1 MVRVVQQGSGVFKR
15 ATRQQFELHPSQTR
29 MSLSFSEND
38 IKQHSSKKGCPVKD
52 AQLLAVQS
60 ILSKQDTIVV
70 AKTGYGK
77 SLIYQLAISLMNTV
91 RVGSAVI
98 ISPLVALMMDQANA
112 AESWGPSVF
121 LGSAQEDQQVQN
133 RLESYRFIF
142 LSPEKF
148 MQTGIQ
154 RELSRISHN
163 VSLIVIDECHCQ
175 ISWQGFRDAF
185 ATLPQT
191 IQSVFESSRP
201 PLLLMTAT
209 LPSDQ
214 QTVLMRDFNLAQATN
229 VIRVSC
235 DRENLS
241 IQIKNSNNKIE
252 DIMEYC
258 RTSKSNGNMVL
269 IYVATPQD
277 CENLLQSLSEKCAEH
292 GLSIRK
298 YHGAGNKGR
307 SKGSMKASDTDFL
320 NERKE
325 TLRLATSRQLDIC
338 ICTSAFGIGIDIPHI
353 DTVIHMFPLRS
364 IAEFA
369 QHIGRAGRNGC
380 SASAI
385 MLFDHSVVSHV
396 FSLWIGN
403 KDPSVM
409 QKNFVDFQSMMSFIY
424 SEKCRRK
431 FVRHIIEGIEYSA
444 SLASDCN
451 CDNCKDDHINVRETA
466 PAMRMLLSA
475 FQHYGEPVCISRV
488 ADALFAHAPK
498 HRGQWNDSQTPM
510 WGKGAALFRP
520 TKQASIWSSL
530 ASVAVHELQ
539 FLQATLHWHVAPAGN
554 MVVYQ
559 RLSLTAKGE
568 QFLGDT
574 AATLLVR
581 ERFVPE
587 AAWEAVP
594 ARCIIEGC
602 MNKAK
607 GPASRCAKHKVGA
620 SLQATFETPQF
631 TSQPDGLTSQLK
643 SVASLQTASET
654 LQLTSQLDGLTSQ
667 HKSVEFTAPLD
678 RTASQLT
685 PAGYQTQEKETDLI
699 QSSSHML
706 SQVSLHSK
714 PTPTTTNAF
723 PASQQSDSAVK
734 PNQKHGT
741 NCSTA
746 PPMPCQQ
753 F

>member
-1 MVRVVQQGSGVFKR
+1 
-15 ATRQQFELHPSQTR
+15 
-29 MSLSFSEND
+29 MSCSFSEND
-38 IKQHSSKKGCPVKD
+38 IRQHSSKKGCQVKD

-98 ISPLVALMMDQANA
+98 VSPLVALMMDQANA

-133 RLESYRFIF
+133 RLENYRFIF

-154 RELSRISHN
+154 RELKRISHN

-185 ATLPQT
+185 ASLPQT

-214 QTVLMRDFNLAQATN
+214 QTVLMRDFNLAQETN

-241 IQIKNSNNKIE
+241 IQIKNSNNKNE
-252 DIMEYC
+252 DIMQC
-258 RTSKSNGNMVL
+258 CLTSKSKGNMVL

-277 CENLLQSLSEKCAEH
+277 CEKLLQSLSEKCTEY

-298 YHGAGNKGR
+298 YHGAGNKG
-307 SKGSMKASDTDFL
+307 SMQASDTDFL

-325 TLRLATSRQLDIC
+325 TLRLAKSRQLDIC
-338 ICTSAFGIGIDIPHI
+338 ICTSAFSMGIDIPHI
-353 DTVIHMFPLRS
+353 DTVIHMFPPPSL
-364 IAEFA
+364 AEYA
-369 QHIGRAGRNGC
+369 QQIGRAGRNGC

-385 MLFDHSVVSHV
+385 MFFDCSAVSHV

-409 QKNFVDFQSMMSFIY
+409 QKNFADFQSMMSFIY

-431 FVRHIIEGIEYSA
+431 FVRHIIEGIECSA
-444 SLASDCN
+444 PLASDCN
-451 CDNCKDDHINVRETA
+451 CDNCNDDHINVREMA
-466 PAMRMLLSA
+466 PAMHMLLSA
-475 FQHYGEPVCISRV
+475 IQQYGEPVCISRV

-510 WGKGAALFRP
+510 WGKGATMFRP

-539 FLQATLHWHVAPAGN
+539 FLQATLHSHVAPAGN

-568 QFLGDT
+568 QFLSDT
-574 AATLLVR
+574 AAPLLVR
-581 ERFVPE
+581 ERFVPV
-587 AAWEAVP
+587 AAWETVVS
-594 ARCIIEGC
+594 RCIIEGC
-602 MNKAK
+602 KNKAK
-607 GPASRCAKHKVGA
+607 VPASVCAKHKREESTASQRTPAGCLTQDRAKASSQFLSQA
-620 SLQATFETPQF
+620 SLVPNQTPPP
-631 TSQPDGLTSQLK
+631 S
-643 SVASLQTASET
+643 
-654 LQLTSQLDGLTSQ
+654 
-667 HKSVEFTAPLD
+667 
-678 RTASQLT
+678 RTASQCTPDGYLT
-685 PAGYQTQEKETDLI
+685 QDCANT
-699 QSSSHML
+699 SSPFV
-706 SQVSLHSK
+706 SQVSLVPQPPPPPSPQTEPYTSIGSCTRRDKQQSASK
-714 PTPTTTNAF
+714 PNHKHGAKGTNA
-723 PASQQSDSAVK
+723 A
-734 PNQKHGT
+734 NT
-741 NCSTA
+741 ITCR
-746 PPMPCQQ
+746 Q
-753 F
+753 FRRNRHFKTRNIPL